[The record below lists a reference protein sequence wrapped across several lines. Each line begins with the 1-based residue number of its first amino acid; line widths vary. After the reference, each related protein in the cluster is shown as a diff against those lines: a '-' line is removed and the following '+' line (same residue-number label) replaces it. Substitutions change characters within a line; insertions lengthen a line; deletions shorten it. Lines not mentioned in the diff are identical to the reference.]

1 MTQSFNHQFKGFGR
15 VPSEC
20 SVKIFS
26 DDGENL
32 ICFEDL
38 NKGTSVTNASEQLAT
53 EIIEMLEL
61 NPTDCRFFETYDDE
75 SYDEIIYE
83 WKRTTSFKDNG
94 MRPDDWA
101 WVAKNPQW
109 KPCQEEIKEMFKS

>member
-20 SVKIFS
+20 SVMIFS

-38 NKGTSVTNASEQLAT
+38 NIGTSVTNASEQLAT
-53 EIIEMLEL
+53 EIVEMLEL
-61 NPTDCRFFETYDDE
+61 NPNDCRFFETYTNT
-75 SYDEIIYE
+75 SFDEITYTWIYGRGRWE
-83 WKRTTSFKDNG
+83 AKDPDW
-94 MRPDDWA
+94 RPVGED
-101 WVAKNPQW
+101 
-109 KPCQEEIKEMFKS
+109 EINQLFMS